1 MKYTKWMGLGLMVAA
16 LAVTGC
22 GDKKTDNPK
31 VEEKKGGSK
40 PDEHTTHGAGPNGG
54 VVFDLGKHHAEF
66 TVDHAKKECTVFI
79 LSGDE
84 KNIKRMEVVATEF
97 TLTTKETKTK
107 VGKVV
112 PPMTITLKPVDAKD
126 GKASKFVGTDSGLGN
141 VADFS
146 GTVIGE
152 IEGKPSQGEF
162 KEEEHDEK
170 KAMGAKDDHGRAV
183 VAVPPGKEAEVYLK
197 PGGIYTAADIK
208 ANGDTTVSAK
218 YKDLKVSHDL
228 KPVAGDRLCPVTLTK
243 ANPDLKWVIGG
254 KTYTFCCPPCV
265 EEFVALAKTNPDE
278 VKAPETYIK
287 K

>member
-22 GDKKTDNPK
+22 GDKKTDTPK
-31 VEEKKGGSK
+31 AEEKKGGSK
-40 PDEHTTHGAGPNGG
+40 PDVHVPHGAGPNGG
-54 VVFDLGKHHAEF
+54 EVFDLGKHHAEF
-66 TVDHAKKECTVFI
+66 TVDHDKKECTIFI

-84 KNIKRMEVVATEF
+84 KNIKPMAVVATEF

-107 VGKVV
+107 AGKVV

-152 IEGKPSQGEF
+152 IERKPSQGEF
-162 KEEEHDEK
+162 KEEKHDEK

-183 VAVPPGKEAEVYLK
+183 VVAPLGKEAEVYLK

-254 KTYTFCCPPCV
+254 KIYTFCCPPCV
-265 EEFVALAKTNPDE
+265 EEFVTLAKTNPDE